1 MDRFSTKLQDTYL
14 PTFLSSYLMTMNID
28 TFTQEQPASEVL
40 ILLHCEMQK
49 VGTWSALV
57 QGGMEPVGTRSK
69 LDSTCYIS
77 VF

>member
-1 MDRFSTKLQDTYL
+1 MEHYL
-14 PTFLSSYLMTMNID
+14 PTYRPSYLMTMNID
-28 TFTQEQPASEVL
+28 KFEPEQPVSEVL